1 LKVPLL
7 DLKKQY
13 KTIRSR
19 INPEIEKVLESQ
31 LFILGQNVEELEKE
45 IAAFC
50 GVPHAIGVASGTD
63 ALLLALMALEVQP
76 GDRVITTPFTFFAT
90 GGVISRLGAYPVFL
104 DIDPVTYNLD
114 LSKLE
119 DYLRKNGGR
128 AGSPRVIM
136 PVHLYGQMTDMKA
149 LAGMAQKHGLRV
161 VEDGAQALGA
171 RQKVGSPIRGEK
183 GAQDWKAGAAGDVG
197 CFSFF
202 PTKNLGGFG
211 DGGMVITRDDELA
224 RKIRLLR
231 NHGAHTKYAHRI
243 IGINSRLDA
252 LQAAVLRVK
261 LKYLDR
267 WTEGRRRN
275 ADRYRAL
282 FREAKLG
289 PPFVSLPQEQKG
301 FTHIYNQFVIRAQR
315 RDALREHLLKK
326 EIGSEIYYP
335 IPLHLQE
342 CYRSLGYRPGDLPES
357 ERAAGEVLALPIYPE
372 LTLNQQRQV
381 ARAIAEFYAPRRA
394 PGTPTG
400 TARGS
405 RSVKEG

>member
-1 LKVPLL
+1 MKVPLL

-13 KTIRSR
+13 QQIRSR
-19 INPEIEKVLESQ
+19 VKPEIEKVLESQ
-31 LFILGQNVEELEKE
+31 LFIMGRNVEDLEKE
-45 IAAFC
+45 IAALC

-63 ALLLALMALEVQP
+63 ALLLSLMAVGVQP

-90 GGVISRLGAYPVFL
+90 GGVISRLGACPVFI
-104 DIDPVTYNLD
+104 DIDPATYNLD
-114 LSKLE
+114 LSRLE
-119 DYLRKNGGR
+119 DYLRKKGGR
-128 AGSPRVIM
+128 ADSPRVVM
-136 PVHLYGQMTDMKA
+136 PVHLYGQMTDMGVLMG
-149 LAGMAQKHGLRV
+149 LARKHRLRV

-171 RQKVGSPIRGEK
+171 RQKAGSAGRG
-183 GAQDWKAGAAGDVG
+183 GAGAGEWKAGSVGDAG

-211 DGGMVITRDDELA
+211 DGGMVVTGDEGLA
-224 RKIRLLR
+224 GQIRLLR

-275 ADRYRAL
+275 AGRYRAL
-282 FREAKLG
+282 FREAGLG
-289 PPFVSLPQEQKG
+289 SPFVSLPREQKG
-301 FTHIYNQFVIRAQR
+301 FYHIYNQFVIRAQR
-315 RDALREHLLKK
+315 RDALREYLLQK

-342 CYRSLGYRPGDLPES
+342 CYRFLGYRPGDLPES

-372 LTLNQQRQV
+372 LTLSQQRQV
-381 ARAIAEFYAPRRA
+381 VRAVAEFY
-394 PGTPTG
+394 
-400 TARGS
+400 GS
-405 RSVKEG
+405 RPAKGRSKG